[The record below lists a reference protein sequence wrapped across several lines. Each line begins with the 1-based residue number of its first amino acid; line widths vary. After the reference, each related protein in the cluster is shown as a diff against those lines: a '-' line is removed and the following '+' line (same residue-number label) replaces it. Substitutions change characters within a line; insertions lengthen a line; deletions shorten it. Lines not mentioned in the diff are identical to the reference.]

1 MAAQPRPLCITDDP
15 ALLEDVLSVATE
27 YGLEIEVA
35 ADPVAARGSYP
46 VAPFVLIGHR
56 SAGACAQAALPR
68 RSGVLVVTHDQRV
81 ERLRP
86 RARLLGAE
94 RVVRLPQDLGRLMD
108 RFSEAA
114 DLAAATAERQGRLVV
129 VLGGRGGAG
138 ASVLAAGLAVTAGRA
153 GLRALLVDADPLGGG
168 VDLVLGWE
176 RLRWPGSDSADAFPG
191 CGDLAV
197 LSCDCDGTA
206 GMSAQAM
213 ESALGTGRQTRDLV
227 VADLPRRL
235 DEASALAL
243 AAADLALLVVP
254 AELRACAAA
263 ARVAAAASAHTEA
276 LQLVVRGPA
285 PGRLRTREIARAL
298 GLPVAGT
305 LRAEP
310 NLSRG
315 LERGTPPA
323 GSGRGPLAALCRR
336 LIADLGLRE
345 QDVAA

>member
-15 ALLEDVLSVATE
+15 ALLDDVLSVAAE
-27 YGLEIEVA
+27 YGLDIEVA

-68 RSGVLVVTHDQRV
+68 RSGVLVVTHDQRI

-86 RARLLGAE
+86 MARLLGAE
-94 RVVRLPQDLGRLMD
+94 RVVRLPHDVGRLMD
-108 RFSEAA
+108 RFSAAA
-114 DLAAATAERQGRLVV
+114 DLVAETAACQGRVV
-129 VLGGRGGAG
+129 AVLGGRGGAG
-138 ASVLAAGLAVTAGRA
+138 ASVLAAGLAVTAGRV

-176 RLRWPGSDSADAFPG
+176 QLRWPGAPDDLPG
-191 CGDLAV
+191 RGDLAV
-197 LSCDCDGTA
+197 LSCDGDGAA

-213 ESALGTGRQTRDLV
+213 ESALENGRQTRDLV

-263 ARVAAAASAHTEA
+263 ARVAAAAAAHTEV
-276 LQLVVRGPA
+276 LRLVVRGPA

-315 LERGTPPA
+315 LERGAPPA

-345 QDVAA
+345 RDVAA